1 MTNTSWAMAILSYV
15 DRTLL
20 YAISS
25 RAIRIIDNFESSQG
39 ISNLAWAMS
48 KLACVDSPLFAALS
62 SQARARIG
70 VFGPQSLANMAWS
83 YAVLL

>member
-1 MTNTSWAMAILSYV
+1 MAILSYV

-83 YAVLL
+83 YGVLL